1 MGKRLIGFKAISS
14 LNLNGRRTI
23 RTICPITDKPDCSE
37 SLLYTENSLD
47 IVAYIPGEPVQQTLI
62 TDSLSKQYGN
72 QDGYSFCSFDLEYA
86 PASLPLWMDINDGL
100 VTIGAN
106 TELDPADEITVTVT
120 VSRDSS
126 LATERTPWGTFT
138 ARLVREGELSSA
150 QDGIVLLPN
159 DFGEGDFG

>member
-1 MGKRLIGFKAISS
+1 M
-14 LNLNGRRTI
+14 
-23 RTICPITDKPDCSE
+23 
-37 SLLYTENSLD
+37 
-47 IVAYIPGEPVQQTLI
+47 
-62 TDSLSKQYGN
+62 
-72 QDGYSFCSFDLEYA
+72 
-86 PASLPLWMDINDGL
+86 PLWMDINDGL